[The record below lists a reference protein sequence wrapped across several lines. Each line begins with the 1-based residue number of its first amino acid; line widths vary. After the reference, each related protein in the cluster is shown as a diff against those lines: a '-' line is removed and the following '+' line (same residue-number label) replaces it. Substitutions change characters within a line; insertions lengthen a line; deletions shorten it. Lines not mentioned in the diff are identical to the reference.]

1 MVTATRLHVNSNRN
15 DNRKTNVST
24 QIEADTLMILHAAE
38 LSGEGKIV
46 NFLTQDTDVLLLTLR
61 LYELLGLYTAM
72 ML

>member
-46 NFLTQDTDVLLLTLR
+46 NFLTQDTDLLLITLR
-61 LYELLGLYTAM
+61 LYELLGPYTAM